1 MKNFNLI
8 RYLCIVFFI
17 AILSSCNKSTNLVDL
32 SFEYAE
38 KQLRFMLKQMDENV
52 EDSSTVMVYKI
63 FPRSIDQDG
72 KLYTVSPSDWCSG
85 FFPGVLWYMYE
96 YTKDNFWK
104 EKAREYTDKL
114 SDQRFNRSTH
124 DLGFMLYCSY
134 GNGYRLLPSEE
145 YKSVLFDAAESLSS
159 RYDSIVGC
167 IKSWDMK
174 KSSWQYPVIIDN
186 MMNLELL
193 FEASKLSG
201 NKKYREI
208 AISHA
213 DQTMK
218 NHFRPDYSSYH
229 VVDYDTIT
237 GNVISRNTHQG
248 YSDESVWARG
258 QAWGLYGYT
267 MCYRE
272 TGDIRYLKFAE
283 KIADFILKHKNMP
296 DDLIPYWDLLAPNIP
311 NEPRD
316 VSAAAIIA
324 SALYEL
330 SEYSL
335 GNSEEYIE
343 AADCIME
350 NLSYNYRPNI
360 GTMYGFLLHS
370 STGHWPNGSE
380 INVPIIY
387 ADYYY
392 LEALLRK
399 DSLKDSNL

>member
-1 MKNFNLI
+1 MKNRSGLF
-8 RYLCIVFFI
+8 IVIFII
-17 AILSSCNKSTNLVDL
+17 AILFSCNKSESLVDS
-32 SFEYAE
+32 SFEYAD
-38 KQLRFMLKQMDENV
+38 KQLGYMLKQLDEKV
-52 EDSSTVMVYKI
+52 EDSSTVLVDKI
-63 FPRSIDQDG
+63 FPRSIDLNG

-104 EKAREYTDKL
+104 EKAREYTIKL
-114 SDQRFNRSTH
+114 SGQRFNKSTH

-134 GNGYRLLPSEE
+134 GNGYRLSPSEE

-167 IKSWDMK
+167 IKSWDLK
-174 KSSWQYPVIIDN
+174 NSSWQYPVIIDN

-193 FEASKLSG
+193 FEASKIF
-201 NKKYREI
+201 KDDKYRNI
-208 AISHA
+208 AVSHA
-213 DQTMK
+213 ERTMR

-237 GNVISRNTHQG
+237 GNVLSKNTHQG

-330 SEYSL
+330 SEFSL
-335 GNSEEYIE
+335 ENSEIYKGV
-343 AADCIME
+343 ADTIME
-350 NLSYNYRPNI
+350 NLSSNYRPNI

-370 STGHWPNGSE
+370 STGHWPRGSE

-399 DSLKDSNL
+399 NRLNNKDL

>member
-1 MKNFNLI
+1 MRKIETLI
-8 RYLCIVFFI
+8 FIIFFTFFY
-17 AILSSCNKSTNLVDL
+17 SCNKTDNLIDSSFQYADVQLRYMLNHIAEYKDDL
-32 SFEYAE
+32 SNNRI
-38 KQLRFMLKQMDENV
+38 LPRSLDENGNIY
-52 EDSSTVMVYKI
+52 M
-63 FPRSIDQDG
+63 
-72 KLYTVSPSDWCSG
+72 VSPSDWCSG

-96 YTKDNFWK
+96 YSHDNFWK
-104 EKAREYTDKL
+104 VKAKEYTEKL
-114 SDQRFNRSTH
+114 AGQRFNKGTH
-124 DLGFMLYCSY
+124 DLGFMIYCSY
-134 GNGYRLLPSEE
+134 GNGYRLSPSEE
-145 YKSVLFDAAESLSS
+145 YKTVLLDAAESLSS
-159 RYDSIVGC
+159 RYDSIIGC
-167 IKSWDMK
+167 IKSWDLK
-174 KSSWQYPVIIDN
+174 DSPWQYPVIIDN

-213 DQTMK
+213 DKTME

-237 GNVISRNTHQG
+237 GTAISKNTHQG

-283 KIADFILKHKNMP
+283 KIAEFILNQKNMP

-330 SEYSL
+330 SEYSQ
-335 GNSEEYIE
+335 EYS
-343 AADCIME
+343 ARYKNVADTIIK
-350 NLSYNYRPNI
+350 NLSNNYRPKT

-370 STGHWPNGSE
+370 STGHWPRKSE
-380 INVPIIY
+380 VNVPIIY
-387 ADYYY
+387 AEYYY
-392 LEALLRK
+392 LEALLRRK
-399 DSLKDSNL
+399 ALG